1 MEIRREHIAK
11 VAKKLGYNI
20 RQGSKHI
27 LVLNEQTLV
36 TTIPLGKIKDGTLRV
51 ILKRL
56 DISLDLLSDLL

>member
-1 MEIRREHIAK
+1 MEIRGEHIAK